1 MLATVTQYGEHT
13 ALILEQQIL
22 TRVHIDVNTLF
33 DVEIEGQTLI
43 MTPVQDEQQQQ
54 ERNAHPEDETDG
66 GLNEFHVTGS
76 GFSFFRFSN

>member
-22 TRVHIDVNTLF
+22 TRLHIDLNTLF

-43 MTPVQDEQQQQ
+43 MTPVQDEQRRQQFEEALAQ
-54 ERNAHPEDETDG
+54 ANRQYGNMLQRLLT
-66 GLNEFHVTGS
+66 
-76 GFSFFRFSN
+76 

>member
-22 TRVHIDVNTLF
+22 TRLHIDVNTLF

-43 MTPVQDEQQQQ
+43 MTPVQDEQRRQQRAASDTSGKSRRYCQ
-54 ERNAHPEDETDG
+54 RRQR
-66 GLNEFHVTGS
+66 GS
-76 GFSFFRFSN
+76 DRPSW